1 MSQRKLWEELYQR
14 FDPFRPVEIS
24 AWRAVRPA
32 SPANDLVRRLDV
44 PFGEQ
49 RALVTGTTGTGKSTE
64 LLRIAEARSGRDFVV
79 VLDLVRHFSE
89 VVGDEQALRNVEA
102 WEVVFLAGLA
112 VLRASNEVLPYKVPP
127 AMIDELGRA
136 WERVA
141 KATDTPQPQGAQ
153 LDIGALSKAMVVV
166 ASAAAPILGAAPG
179 AVASLGLKA
188 LEGAS
193 GAIKWSAPMGQAT
206 KRRPDQD
213 VEMQGLLHAVNA
225 IILYVQSKATRVLLL
240 IDGLD
245 RIAELERAEALFL
258 RSEMIGQLACR
269 MIVTGPFSLRSHL
282 AAAAIPRFS
291 DVTPLVNEPVM
302 DKHDPS
308 KLGPG
313 VGFFSEIFQR
323 RTQDLG
329 ATDLVPRDLLQKLA
343 YFSGGRARD
352 FVKLVRSLSE
362 QAYLD
367 DAPQATGP
375 LVDKVLDKMRRLL
388 ETGLDEDHIEIL
400 ERVMRNPLHRLP
412 GNEKARELLTYGQLL
427 PYPNET
433 EWYYPHP
440 LLLMH
445 LLRPTTTLPSV

>member
-1 MSQRKLWEELYQR
+1 M
-14 FDPFRPVEIS
+14 EIP

-49 RALVTGTTGTGKSTE
+49 RALVMGTTGTGKSTE
-64 LLRIAEARSGRDFVV
+64 LLRIAEARTGRDFVV

-112 VLRASNEVLPYKVPP
+112 VLRAAAEVPLPYPVPES
-127 AMIDELGRA
+127 MVEELGRA
-136 WERVA
+136 WGRVA
-141 KATDTPQPQGAQ
+141 RATETPQPQGVQ
-153 LDIGALSKAMVVV
+153 IDVGALAKSMIVA
-166 ASAAAPILGAAPG
+166 ASAALPFLGLASGTVAASTVGLKVLEAVGAAKSS
-179 AVASLGLKA
+179 VAL
-188 LEGAS
+188 
-193 GAIKWSAPMGQAT
+193 GQAAR
-206 KRRPDQD
+206 RRPDQD
-213 VEMQGLLHAVNA
+213 AEMQSLLHAVNA
-225 IILYVQSKATRVLLL
+225 IVGYVKLKAKRVLLV

-258 RSEMIGQLACR
+258 RSEMIAQLECR
-269 MIVTGPFSLRSHL
+269 LIVAGPFSLRSHL

-302 DKHDPS
+302 DKHEPS
-308 KLGPG
+308 KFGPG
-313 VGFFSEIFQR
+313 VAFFSEVFRR
-323 RTQDLG
+323 RTEDLG
-329 ATDLVPRDLLQKLA
+329 VVDLVSQPLLDRLA
-343 YFSGGRARD
+343 YYSGGRARD
-352 FVKLVRSLSE
+352 FVKSIRALAE

-367 DAPQATGP
+367 DAPHATAP

-388 ETGLDEDHIEIL
+388 ETGLDEDHIGIL
-400 ERVMRNPLHRLP
+400 EQVMKSPLHRLP

-427 PYPNET
+427 QYQDET
-433 EWYYPHP
+433 EWYYPNP

-445 LLRPTTTLPSV
+445 MLLPSTKFYRARGCEASSESSL